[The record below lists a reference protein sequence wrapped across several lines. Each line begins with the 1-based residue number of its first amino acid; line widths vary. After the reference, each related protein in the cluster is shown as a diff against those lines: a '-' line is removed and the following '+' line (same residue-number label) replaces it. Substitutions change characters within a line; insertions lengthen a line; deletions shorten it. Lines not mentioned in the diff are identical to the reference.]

1 MLNAEEQLK
10 RRQKISKYSEQDL
23 KDMTVAGLKRLASGI
38 IPSYAK
44 MRKVQLIKELL
55 VVSKPE
61 RVIAELIPD
70 TPLEAIE
77 TNTVTTKEFVENVN
91 EDLGEWTQKLY
102 QEFRALVQSR
112 WRKDGTWD
120 DAIHGDISGLAY
132 RVIRFLDEREGH
144 QANGGLAFTTKL
156 RYRTFICNLLTE
168 LVESEKDA
176 VYFKQL
182 KSCLEM
188 LLRQIKIQIN
198 DLTQQKKGLQ
208 ERQLAKR
215 KKAKESIS
223 FKPLHDFAVKTLSNL
238 DKLSFRQ
245 WKRVSISLAIFTG
258 RRLAEV
264 HKKSA
269 RFEYVDKSH
278 VNFTG
283 QLKVKGDA
291 EEYFKKNPSYKIPV
305 LVDAKLVIE
314 GHQWLKNNDKVVDN
328 PKAVNRRYSGDI
340 SQAMKGLKANLN
352 INHDFFTYKGLRTIY
367 AQVCNKVFNSD
378 DGDNTLY
385 LAEILGHG
393 RGELLKGQNI
403 TDMLTPQSYN
413 SDFNVTDT
421 DCVLE
426 AIKIKPPTK
435 FKLAKKL
442 VKKIKIKK
450 PKINQD

>member
-1 MLNAEEQLK
+1 MLNAEEQVN
-10 RRQKISKYSEQDL
+10 RRQKIAKYSEQDL
-23 KDMTVAGLKRLASGI
+23 KDMTVVGLKRLASGI
-38 IPSYAK
+38 IPNCVK
-44 MRKVQLIKELL
+44 MKKAQLIKELL
-55 VVSKPE
+55 IVCKPE

-77 TNTVTTKEFVENVN
+77 MSTVTTSYFVENVN
-91 EDLGEWTQKLY
+91 EDLGEWTQNLH

-120 DAIHGDISGLAY
+120 DAIHGDIAGLAY
-132 RVIRFLDEREGH
+132 RVIRFLDQREGH
-144 QANGGLAFTTKL
+144 QDNGGLAFTTKL

-182 KSCLEM
+182 KSSLEM

-215 KKAKESIS
+215 KKAKEIVS

-245 WKRVSISLAIFTG
+245 WKRVSIALAIATG
-258 RRLAEV
+258 RRLAEI
-264 HKKSA
+264 HQGSTK
-269 RFEYVDKSH
+269 FEYVDNKH
-278 VNFTG
+278 VSFTG

-291 EEYFKKNPSYKIPV
+291 EEYFAKNPSYKIPV

-314 GHQWLKNNDKVVDN
+314 GHQWLKDNNKVVDN

-340 SQAMKGLKANLN
+340 SQAMKGLKANLD
-352 INHDFFTYKGLRTIY
+352 INHDFFTYKGLRTVY
-367 AQVCNKVFNSD
+367 AQVCSKVFNND
-378 DGDNTLY
+378 DSDNTLY

-393 RGELLKGQNI
+393 RGELLKGENL

-426 AIKIKPPTK
+426 AIKPSSKSD
-435 FKLAKKL
+435 KKL
-442 VKKIKIKK
+442 LRRIVKK
-450 PKINQD
+450 PENNQDSTK

>member
-1 MLNAEEQLK
+1 MLNAEEQVK
-10 RRQKISKYSEQDL
+10 RREKIANYSEQDL

-44 MRKVQLIKELL
+44 MRKAQLIKELL
-55 VVSKPE
+55 AVSKPE

-70 TPLEAIE
+70 IPLEAIE
-77 TNTVTTKEFVENVN
+77 TNTVTTKEFAENVN

-120 DAIHGDISGLAY
+120 DAIHGDIAGLAY
-132 RVIRFLDEREGH
+132 RVMRFLDKREGH
-144 QANGGLAFTTKL
+144 QNDGGLAFTTKL
-156 RYRTFICNLLTE
+156 RYRTHICNLLTE
-168 LVESEKDA
+168 LVESEEDA

-223 FKPLHDFAVKTLSNL
+223 FKPLHDFAVKTLNNL

-245 WKRVSISLAIFTG
+245 WKRVSIALAITTG
-258 RRLAEV
+258 RRLAEI
-264 HKKSA
+264 HQESTK
-269 RFEYVDKSH
+269 FEYIDKKH

-283 QLKVKGDA
+283 QLKIKGDA
-291 EEYFKKNPSYKIPV
+291 EEYFAKNPSYQIPV

-314 GHQWLKNNDKVVDN
+314 GHQWLKDNNKVVDN

-340 SQAMKGLKANLN
+340 SQAMKGLKANLD

-367 AQVCNKVFNSD
+367 SQVCSKVFNND
-378 DGDNTLY
+378 DSDNTLY

-393 RGELLKGQNI
+393 RGELLKGENL

-413 SDFNVTDT
+413 SDFNVNDT

-426 AIKIKPPTK
+426 TINPSTK
-435 FKLAKKL
+435 VIKKL
-442 VKKIKIKK
+442 LKRVKVKK
-450 PKINQD
+450 PKSNQD

>member
-1 MLNAEEQLK
+1 MLNAEEQVK
-10 RRQKISKYSEQDL
+10 RREKIAKYSEQDL

-55 VVSKPE
+55 TVSKPE
-61 RVIAELIPD
+61 KIIAKLIPD

-77 TNTVTTKEFVENVN
+77 TNTVTTKEFAKNVN
-91 EDLGEWTQKLY
+91 EDLAEWTQKLY

-120 DAIHGDISGLAY
+120 DAIHGDIAGLAY

-144 QANGGLAFTTKL
+144 QDNGGLAFTTKL

-182 KSCLEM
+182 KSCLEI

-215 KKAKESIS
+215 KKSKENIS

-245 WKRVSISLAIFTG
+245 WKRISIALAIATG
-258 RRLAEV
+258 RRLAEI
-264 HKKSA
+264 HQESTK
-269 RFEYVDKSH
+269 FEYVDKSH

-291 EEYFKKNPSYKIPV
+291 EEYFAKYPSYQIPV
-305 LVDAKLVIE
+305 LIDASLVCKA
-314 GHQWLKNNDKVVDN
+314 HQWLKDNNKVVDN
-328 PKAVNRRYSGDI
+328 SKAVNRRYSGDI
-340 SQAMKGLKANLN
+340 SQAMKGLKANLD

-367 AQVCNKVFNSD
+367 SQVCNKVFNND
-378 DGDNTLY
+378 DSDNTLY

-393 RGELLKGQNI
+393 RGELLKGENL

-413 SDFNVTDT
+413 SDFNVSDT

-426 AIKIKPPTK
+426 AIKPPTQVK
-435 FKLAKKL
+435 KKL
-442 VKKIKIKK
+442 LKRIKVKK
-450 PKINQD
+450 PKSNQD

>member
-1 MLNAEEQLK
+1 MLNAEEQVK
-10 RRQKISKYSEQDL
+10 RREKIAKYSEQDL

-44 MRKVQLIKELL
+44 MRKVQLIMELL
-55 VVSKPE
+55 AVSKPE

-120 DAIHGDISGLAY
+120 DAIHGDIAGLAY

-144 QANGGLAFTTKL
+144 QNDGHLAFTTKL
-156 RYRTFICNLLTE
+156 RYRTFICNLFAE

-215 KKAKESIS
+215 KKVKETIS

-245 WKRVSISLAIFTG
+245 WKRVSIALAIATG
-258 RRLAEV
+258 RRLAEI
-264 HKKSA
+264 HQKNTK
-269 RFEYVDKSH
+269 FEYVDKNH
-278 VNFTG
+278 VLFTG

-291 EEYFKKNPSYKIPV
+291 SEYFAKNPSYQIPV

-314 GHQWLKNNDKVVDN
+314 GHQWLKDNNKVVDN
-328 PKAVNRRYSGDI
+328 SKAVNRRYSGDI
-340 SQAMKGLKANLN
+340 SQAMKGLKANLD

-367 AQVCNKVFNSD
+367 AQVCNQVFNNN
-378 DGDNTLY
+378 DNDNVLY
-385 LAEILGHG
+385 LAEVLGHG
-393 RGELLKGQNI
+393 RGQLLLKEENL

-413 SDFNVTDT
+413 SDFIVTDT

-426 AIKIKPPTK
+426 AIKPSTK
-435 FKLAKKL
+435 VTKKL